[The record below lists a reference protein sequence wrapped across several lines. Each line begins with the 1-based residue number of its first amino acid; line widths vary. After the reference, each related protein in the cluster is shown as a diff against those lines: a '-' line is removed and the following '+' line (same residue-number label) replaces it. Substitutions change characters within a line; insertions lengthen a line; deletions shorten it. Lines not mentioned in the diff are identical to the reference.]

1 MLSGTG
7 FSVNICCLKVSKC
20 GLAYSAMSVRRLYL
34 NLSSSVTTW
43 NRLPN
48 DSSLLL
54 VCKDSKEEDGN
65 DEQDEEDERL
75 RCLRFFLRDLC
86 LLGEGEHFSVE
97 EDEEVL
103 L

>member
-1 MLSGTG
+1 
-7 FSVNICCLKVSKC
+7 
-20 GLAYSAMSVRRLYL
+20 MSVRRLYL
-34 NLSSSVTTW
+34 NLSSSDITW

-54 VCKDSKEEDGN
+54 VSKDSKEEDGD

-97 EDEEVL
+97 VDEEVL

>member
-1 MLSGTG
+1 MG
-7 FSVNICCLKVSKC
+7 
-20 GLAYSAMSVRRLYL
+20 RLYL
-34 NLSSSVTTW
+34 NLSSSDITW

-54 VCKDSKEEDGN
+54 VSKDSKEEDGD

-75 RCLRFFLRDLC
+75 RCLRFFLRDLY

-97 EDEEVL
+97 VDEEVL